1 MNKIIMCRLTKMR
14 IMRSLTKSMWMDK
27 CKYFPTIFQKSLKE
41 IISNLDFE
49 EKSKFPNDEESS
61 WAEVKS

>member
-1 MNKIIMCRLTKMR
+1 MEKVKT
-14 IMRSLTKSMWMDK
+14 
-27 CKYFPTIFQKSLKE
+27 FPKIFQKSLKE

-61 WAEVKS
+61 WEEVKSWKSWKRRKQL